1 MEPVLA
7 YSEETAPTHVAVI
20 MDGNGRWA
28 EARTLERE
36 AGHRR
41 GAEAV
46 MRAVR
51 SAVELGVSYL
61 TLYGFSHENWNRP
74 LREIDELMRLLRR
87 YLREEVEELDREG
100 VKIRFIG
107 DRSRLA
113 GDIVALL
120 ETAERRT
127 ARNSRLTLIIALSY
141 SGRQEITQAA
151 RSLARRAASGEI
163 DPEVID
169 EAALTGELF
178 TANIPDPD
186 LVIRTSGEQRI
197 SNFLLWQCAY
207 AELVFL
213 DTLWPDFSHEDFIA
227 AVREFHRRE
236 RRFGTTCAG

>member
-7 YSEETAPTHVAVI
+7 YPDEVAPTHVAVI

-28 EARTLERE
+28 EARNLDR
-36 AGHRR
+36 AIGHSR
-41 GAEAV
+41 GAEAA

-61 TLYGFSHENWNRP
+61 TLYGFSSENWNRP
-74 LREIDELMRLLRR
+74 PHEIDELMRLLRR
-87 YLREEVEELDREG
+87 YLREEVEELDRQG
-100 VKIRFIG
+100 VKILFIG

-113 GDIVALL
+113 GDIVGLA
-120 ETAERRT
+120 EAAERRT
-127 ARNSRLTLIIALSY
+127 RGNSRLTLMIALSY
-141 SGRQEITQAA
+141 GGRQEIAQAA
-151 RSLARRAASGEI
+151 RELARQAAAGEI
-163 DPEVID
+163 DPDTID
-169 EAALTGELF
+169 EAALGRELF

-197 SNFLLWQCAY
+197 SNFLLWQSAY

-213 DTLWPDFSHEDFIA
+213 DTLWPDFSREDFIA

-236 RRFGTTCAG
+236 RRFGAAGVG